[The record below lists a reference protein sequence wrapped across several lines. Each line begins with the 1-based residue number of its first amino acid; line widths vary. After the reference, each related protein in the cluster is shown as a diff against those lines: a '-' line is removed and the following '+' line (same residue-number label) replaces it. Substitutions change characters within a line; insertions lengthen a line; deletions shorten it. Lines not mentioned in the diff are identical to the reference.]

1 MTLLLDALGTLGTSD
16 DETDNDSE
24 HLNPDPHFKS
34 VQRIDIGFLNPAIA
48 TIWAAVKSYLSSIRP
63 SCGNCAFKHISKAK
77 LISKNCAPLPRLP
90 VNFYN
95 PQWLQASSSCFQR
108 GVKVEV
114 PLPVLVGNYAFVIS
128 GVKSHYNHRYHITW
142 TWI

>member
-1 MTLLLDALGTLGTSD
+1 MMLLLDALGTLGTSD

-24 HLNPDPHFKS
+24 HLNPDPCFKS
-34 VQRIDIGFLNPAIA
+34 VWHIDIGFLNPAIA
-48 TIWAAVKSYLSSIRP
+48 TIWAAVESYPSSIHP

-77 LISKNCAPLPRLP
+77 LISKNCVPLPGLP

-95 PQWLQASSSCFQR
+95 PQWLQASSSHFQR
-108 GVKVEV
+108 DMKVEV